1 MEIAAEN
8 LVKTYRGRNV
18 VNGVSLEMNQGEI
31 VGLLGPN
38 GAGKTT
44 TFYMLVGLVRP
55 GRGRV
60 LLDGKDITR
69 MPMYRRA
76 RSGIGYLA
84 QEPSVF
90 RELSVEDNL
99 RLVLQFSPLTKR
111 QREDRIVQLLEE
123 LHIIDRRYAK
133 GKTLSGGERR
143 RVEIA
148 RALATAP
155 AFILLDEPFTG
166 VDPIAIQDIQ
176 DIIVHLKDRNIG
188 ILITDH
194 NVQATLRITERAYII
209 ADGQIRAAGASDD
222 LPNDP
227 NARKYYFGESFGA

>member
-8 LVKTYRGRNV
+8 LVKSYRGRNV
-18 VNGVSLEMNQGEI
+18 VNGVSLEMSQGEI

-60 LLDGKDITR
+60 LLDGTDITR

-111 QREDRIVQLLEE
+111 QREDRITQLLEE
-123 LHIIDRRYAK
+123 LHIAERRHAK

-209 ADGQIRAAGASDD
+209 ADGQIRAAGDSDE